1 MAEATVIKNTRRQAV
16 VSAAGT
22 GTFHAN
28 LQPLLYSNI
37 SGEVDQVFSEANA
50 VASITGVV
58 YSVTGTTTV
67 ARGGTTYLN
76 LTSGQE
82 SWKFAQEHGFVIN
95 SNTDLDSNSNI
106 TINFGASTGTVILT
120 ISKEQGFNDL
130 DLQND
135 FRRV

>member
-1 MAEATVIKNTRRQAV
+1 MAQATVIKNTRRQAV

-22 GTFHAN
+22 GLFYAN
-28 LQPLLYSNI
+28 LQPLLYANI
-37 SGEVDQVFSEANA
+37 TGEVDQTFTEANA
-50 VASITGVV
+50 VATITGVV

-67 ARGGTTYLN
+67 ARGGTTFLN

-95 SNTDLDSNSNI
+95 STTDLKSNANI
-106 TINFGASTGTVILT
+106 EINFGGATGTVILT

-130 DLQND
+130 NLQTD
-135 FRRV
+135 PRRV